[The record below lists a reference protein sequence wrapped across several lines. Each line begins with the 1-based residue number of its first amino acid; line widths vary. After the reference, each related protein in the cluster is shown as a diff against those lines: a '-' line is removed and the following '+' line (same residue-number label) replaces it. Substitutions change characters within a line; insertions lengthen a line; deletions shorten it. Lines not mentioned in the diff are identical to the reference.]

1 MGFIED
7 TLRPVPLPKIL
18 KAEQEFDRSEIED
31 LPACIR
37 GQLEQLSGFQG
48 IQEGQRI
55 AVTAGS
61 RAIDRIDIVLR
72 CVVDLLKQKGAK
84 PFLVPA
90 MGSHGGATAE
100 GQLNYLRTLNI
111 TEESMGAPILSSME
125 VDLIGTIADGRPVYF
140 DHYANQAD
148 GVVLVNRIKAH
159 TSFKGPYESGL
170 LKMMAIGLGKQKGA
184 QNYHKTGF
192 REMPRIIQEVG
203 KEVLR
208 RKPILFGIGL
218 IENGYGRLTKIAALN
233 PEEIVE
239 KERELLAF
247 ANSQLPKL
255 FFRQADALLIREIGK
270 DISGTGMDSN
280 VTGRFN
286 NPYFHNETEIT
297 KIGILDLTEKTKG
310 NANGVGMADFISR
323 RCYEKIKLDQT
334 YPNAL
339 TSTTV
344 LTVKIPMI
352 LNTDE
357 MVARAAVKTCNIMDF
372 KDARLA
378 LIQNTKNMKTLYIS
392 ENMADEAERAGV
404 KILGEAR
411 EIPFDEN
418 GALELDFE

>member
-1 MGFIED
+1 MCI
-7 TLRPVPLPKIL
+7 R
-18 KAEQEFDRSEIED
+18 DR
-31 LPACIR
+31 PACIR

-239 KERELLAF
+239 KERELLTF

-255 FFRQADALLIREIGK
+255 FFRQADALLIGEIGK
-270 DISGTGMDSN
+270 DCLLYT
-280 VTGRFN
+280 
-286 NPYFHNETEIT
+286 
-297 KIGILDLTEKTKG
+297 
-310 NANGVGMADFISR
+310 SR
-323 RCYEKIKLDQT
+323 C
-334 YPNAL
+334 
-339 TSTTV
+339 V
-344 LTVKIPMI
+344 
-352 LNTDE
+352 
-357 MVARAAVKTCNIMDF
+357 
-372 KDARLA
+372 
-378 LIQNTKNMKTLYIS
+378 
-392 ENMADEAERAGV
+392 
-404 KILGEAR
+404 
-411 EIPFDEN
+411 
-418 GALELDFE
+418 